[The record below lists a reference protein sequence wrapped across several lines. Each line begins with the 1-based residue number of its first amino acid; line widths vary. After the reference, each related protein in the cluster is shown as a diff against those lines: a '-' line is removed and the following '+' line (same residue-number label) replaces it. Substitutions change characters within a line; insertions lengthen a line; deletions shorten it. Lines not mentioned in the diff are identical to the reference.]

1 MRRAL
6 TLILFLVSLI
16 ATAKV
21 PTDKPTPARAH
32 YLQSEKPTFS
42 VLRKGLP
49 SNQCRALLQDSL
61 GYIWIGTT
69 KGITR
74 YDGVNTFSFK
84 TTSASDTFQLASRIL
99 SLSEDRHS
107 NAIWASFELRQKLLK
122 IDLKTFETSEL
133 PYSVPQ
139 DGTLPRGSRFI
150 YGIMSISDST
160 LLCCS
165 QRLFFTINKNN
176 GNVKIVKRIDPKR
189 NSPRSPFV
197 SVGNQ
202 VITTCEGGLYS
213 IRTFTKSDSVDIAPI
228 PVTDDRGKDI
238 PIKDFSV
245 ATDSTIIITAYA
257 DKATQNI
264 CEYNI
269 RSHKLTTITPTP
281 NTSHGIAIADDGIWL
296 PTYRGIIFI
305 RKSDSQI
312 FRYTSGNST
321 LHDNDLT
328 CILKL
333 RDQPIFLIG
342 SNDGLIML
350 NYYASK
356 FEHTDL
362 RRFSPSDDAQ
372 AWNITKDSR
381 GNYWLGCIDGLFLRS
396 NASLYFKKID
406 IPAYEEQTSQWVSH
420 IEESKEK
427 DFIIASF
434 VRSIIAL
441 RHDGSFLRYIYDMHE
456 TKIFSKQRKRRL
468 SITASQPLPGGRLLV
483 VLEDEVLIIDSHNGT
498 TLQKFQ
504 IPNKYNIIYGRT
516 DDYKSL
522 WLSCSDWSIRRLDLA
537 TGEITDEGKTDAS
550 LGHVNY
556 IRHNKQN
563 GIDELWMITVRNS
576 LIYKN
581 PGYKGFRQ
589 IDNNSAIPAY
599 TARAV
604 EFDNAGN
611 VWVSTIDQL
620 IQFDGSKTHTFTADR
635 FNVCHK
641 FIMRSAN
648 RGPNGEILMG
658 GKFDFVEFSPG
669 HFDTNDYYPAPQ
681 LASYILAN
689 SLRHEYDEMAGREIL
704 YGGGIVDIPAGIRSI
719 LLKVRSLNYDNPE
732 NNTIQWR
739 LNGDNEWHTVD
750 PSGQINLTHI
760 TEGTH
765 TLALRTVNDDGIPQT
780 DRTTIVLNKSVFFY
794 EKRIFYFFIFFVIT
808 LAVVTIFVH
817 KNLQTRRIRMK
828 MADEMDTISQ
838 MLVTAN
844 KEMRNNQAII
854 KQKNEELANAN
865 ANLERTVA
873 ERTKEL
879 ESAKEKAEESSQLKS
894 TFLASLG
901 HEVRTPMNAI
911 VGFAKLLQAD
921 DCSQE
926 DRTEFAHLI
935 LESSNS
941 MLTLMGALLDT
952 SRIERGVMEISLAD
966 TDVYR
971 EISDTWRMLSVEKK
985 NKAVTFTLNL
995 DDNLKDQILVTDKD
1009 RLRQIIINIT
1019 YNAFKFT
1026 PAGSVNLTAKK
1037 ETIDIIKHLN
1047 YPQDRHVQTLS
1058 NDILL
1063 VSVEDTGIGIP
1074 ADKQDAIFE
1083 PFRRLN
1089 ANKARF
1095 AGLGLGL
1102 NIVKSLTQMLGGDVW
1117 LKSTLGVGSTFY
1129 FFLPFGLKKDK

>member
-6 TLILFLVSLI
+6 TLILLLVSFL
-16 ATAKV
+16 ATAQV
-21 PTDKPTPARAH
+21 PTDKPTLARAH
-32 YLQSEKPTFS
+32 HLQSEKPTFS

-69 KGITR
+69 KGIAR
-74 YDGVNTFSFK
+74 YDGVNTFSFN
-84 TTSASDTFQLASRIL
+84 TISAIDTFQLAGRIL

-107 NAIWASFELRQKLLK
+107 NAIWASFELQPKLLR
-122 IDLKTFETSEL
+122 IDLQTFKTSEL
-133 PYSVPQ
+133 HYSVPQ
-139 DGTLPRGSRFI
+139 DGKLPKGSRFI
-150 YGIMSISDST
+150 YGIMSLSDST

-176 GNVKIVKRIDPKR
+176 GNVNVIKRVAPKR

-197 SVGNQ
+197 KVGDQ
-202 VITTCEGGLYS
+202 ILTTCEGDIYS
-213 IRTFTKSDSVDIAPI
+213 IRTFPQSDSVAIEPI
-228 PVTDDRGKDI
+228 PITDDHGNNI
-238 PIKDFSV
+238 AAKDFAV
-245 ATDSTIIITAYA
+245 ATDSTIIITTYS

-264 CEYNI
+264 CEYNT
-269 RSHKLTTITPTP
+269 RTHKLTFITQTL
-281 NTSHGIAIADDGIWL
+281 NASHGLAVADDGIWL
-296 PTYRGIIFI
+296 PTYRGLIFI
-305 RKSDSQI
+305 RKSDSQL

-333 RDQPIFLIG
+333 RDQPVFLIG
-342 SNDGLIML
+342 SNDGLITL

-362 RRFSPSDDAQ
+362 RRFSPSEDAQ
-372 AWNITKDSR
+372 AWSITKDSH
-381 GNYWLGCIDGLFLRS
+381 GNYWLGCIDGLFFRPS
-396 NASLYFKKID
+396 KSLYFKKVEL
-406 IPAYEEQTSQWVSH
+406 PSYEDQTSQWVPK

-427 DFIIASF
+427 DFIVASF
-434 VRSIIAL
+434 VRCAIAL
-441 RHDGSFLRYIYDMHE
+441 RHDGTFLRYLYDMRN
-456 TKIFSKQRKRRL
+456 TQSYSKLNKHRL
-468 SITASQPLPGGRLLV
+468 SITASQLLPGGRLLI
-483 VLEDEVLIIDSHNGT
+483 VLEDEVLIIDSHNGV

-504 IPNKYNIIYGRT
+504 MPKEYNLIYGRT

-522 WLSCSDWSIRRLDLA
+522 WLSCSDWFIRRLDLS
-537 TGEITDEGKTDAS
+537 TGKITEEGKTDVS

-563 GIDELWMITVRNS
+563 GIDELWMITVRSN
-576 LIYKN
+576 LLYKN

-589 IDNNSAIPAY
+589 IDNSTIPAY
-599 TARAV
+599 TARSV
-604 EFDNAGN
+604 EFDNDGN
-611 VWVSTIDQL
+611 VWVGTTDQL
-620 IQFDGSKTHTFTADR
+620 VQIDGSKTHVFTADR
-635 FNVCHK
+635 FDVCHK
-641 FIMRSAN
+641 FIMRSSS

-669 HFDTNDYYPAPQ
+669 HFDANDFFPAPQ

-689 SLRHEYDEMAGREIL
+689 SVRHEYDEMAGREVL
-704 YGGGIVDIPAGIRSI
+704 YGGGVVDIPAGIRSI
-719 LLKVRSLNYDNPE
+719 LLKVRSLNYDTPE
-732 NNTIQWR
+732 TNTIQWR
-739 LNGDNEWHTVD
+739 LNGDNEWRTVD

-765 TLALRTVNDDGIPQT
+765 TLTLRTVNDDGMPQT
-780 DRTTIVLNKSVFFY
+780 DRTTLVLNKSVFFY
-794 EKRIFYFFIFFVIT
+794 EKRIFYFVIFFVIT

-828 MADEMDTISQ
+828 MTEEMDTMSQ

-879 ESAKEKAEESSQLKS
+879 ASAKEKAEESSQLKS

-985 NKAVTFTLNL
+985 NKEVEFTLNL

-1026 PAGSVNLTAKK
+1026 PTGSVTLTAKK
-1037 ETIDIIKHLN
+1037 ETIDIIKHLY
-1047 YPQDRHVQTLS
+1047 YPQDRHVQTIS

-1074 ADKQDAIFE
+1074 ADKTDAIFE

-1089 ANKARF
+1089 SNKARF

-1117 LKSTLGVGSTFY
+1117 VKSTLGVGSTFY

>member
-1 MRRAL
+1 MP
-6 TLILFLVSLI
+6 II
-16 ATAKV
+16 
-21 PTDKPTPARAH
+21 D
-32 YLQSEKPTFS
+32 E
-42 VLRKGLP
+42 
-49 SNQCRALLQDSL
+49 
-61 GYIWIGTT
+61 
-69 KGITR
+69 
-74 YDGVNTFSFK
+74 DG
-84 TTSASDTFQLASRIL
+84 
-99 SLSEDRHS
+99 
-107 NAIWASFELRQKLLK
+107 
-122 IDLKTFETSEL
+122 
-133 PYSVPQ
+133 
-139 DGTLPRGSRFI
+139 
-150 YGIMSISDST
+150 
-160 LLCCS
+160 
-165 QRLFFTINKNN
+165 NN
-176 GNVKIVKRIDPKR
+176 I
-189 NSPRSPFV
+189 F
-197 SVGNQ
+197 
-202 VITTCEGGLYS
+202 
-213 IRTFTKSDSVDIAPI
+213 
-228 PVTDDRGKDI
+228 
-238 PIKDFSV
+238 IKDFSV
-245 ATDSTIIITAYA
+245 ATDSTLIISTYSNN
-257 DKATQNI
+257 ATQNI

-269 RSHKLTTITPTP
+269 RSHKLTTITPSP
-281 NTSHGIAIADDGIWL
+281 NTSHGIAVADDGIWL
-296 PTYRGIIFI
+296 PTYRGLVFI
-305 RKSDSQI
+305 RKSDSQM
-312 FRYTSGNST
+312 FRYTSGNSN

-333 RDQPIFLIG
+333 RNQPIYLIG

-372 AWNITKDSR
+372 AWSITKDSH
-381 GNYWLGCIDGLFLRS
+381 GNYWLGCIDGLFLRTNS
-396 NASLYFKKID
+396 SLYFKKID
-406 IPAYEEQTSQWVSH
+406 IPAYEEQTSQWVPH

-427 DFIIASF
+427 DFIVASF
-434 VRSIIAL
+434 VRSAIAL
-441 RHDGSFLRYIYDMHE
+441 RHDGSFLRYVYDMRE
-456 TKIFSKQRKRRL
+456 TKSYSKQKKHRL
-468 SITASQPLPGGRLLV
+468 SITSSQLLPGGRLLV
-483 VLEDEVLIIDSHNGT
+483 VLEDEVLIIDAHNGV

-504 IPNKYNIIYGRT
+504 MPNKYNIIYGRT

-522 WLSCSDWSIRRLDLA
+522 WLSCTDWFIRRLDLA
-537 TGEITDEGKTDAS
+537 TGEITEEGKTDAS

-556 IRHNKQN
+556 IRHNKQY

-604 EFDNAGN
+604 EFDNTGN

-620 IQFDGSKTHTFTADR
+620 VQFDGSKNHVFTADR

-641 FIMRSAN
+641 FIMRSSS

-669 HFDTNDYYPAPQ
+669 HFDANDYYPAPR

-689 SLRHEYDEMAGREIL
+689 SVRHEYDEMAGREII
-704 YGGGIVDIPAGIRSI
+704 YGGGVVDIPAGIRSI

-739 LNGDNEWHTVD
+739 LNGDNEWRTVD

-760 TEGTH
+760 TEGRH
-765 TLALRTVNDDGIPQT
+765 TLTLRTVNDDGIPQA
-780 DRTTIVLNKSVFFY
+780 DRTTLVLNKSVFFY
-794 EKRIFYFFIFFVIT
+794 EKRIFYSLIIFAIT

-828 MADEMDTISQ
+828 MTEEMDTMSQ

-844 KEMRNNQAII
+844 KEMRNNQTII
-854 KQKNEELANAN
+854 KQKNEELAYAN
-865 ANLERTVA
+865 ANLERTVT

-879 ESAKEKAEESSQLKS
+879 EAAKEKAEESSQLKS

-926 DRTEFAHLI
+926 DRAEFAHLI

-985 NKAVTFTLNL
+985 NKEVEFTLNI

-1026 PAGSVNLTAKK
+1026 PTGSVTLTAKK
-1037 ETIDIIKHLN
+1037 ETIDIIKNLN
-1047 YPQDRHVQTLS
+1047 YPQDRHVQTHS

-1074 ADKQDAIFE
+1074 ADKTDAIFE

-1089 ANKARF
+1089 SNKARF

-1117 LKSTLGVGSTFY
+1117 VKSTLGVGSTFF